1 MIEDCNVFLV
11 KCKLILIKLNEK
23 KINEIR
29 KEFQK
34 ALTEKR

>member
-1 MIEDCNVFLV
+1 MARKAPEFLV
-11 KCKLILIKLNEK
+11 ECKSILIKLNEK

-34 ALTEKR
+34 AIK